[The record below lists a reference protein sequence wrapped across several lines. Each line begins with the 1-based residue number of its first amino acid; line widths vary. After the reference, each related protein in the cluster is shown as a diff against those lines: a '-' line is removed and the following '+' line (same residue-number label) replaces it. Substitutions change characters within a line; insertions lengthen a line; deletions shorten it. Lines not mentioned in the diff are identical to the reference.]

1 MVSIWTHFGRREQGG
16 AAMTREKSSS
26 RALVD
31 EQMQKLREKYDKQRE
46 LPLEMEENEKKGDE
60 NE

>member
-1 MVSIWTHFGRREQGG
+1 
-16 AAMTREKSSS
+16 MTREKSSS